1 MAVVPAPG
9 LSSPVVA
16 ALEAAWSAIRRRH
29 PDVPAAVVVVASG
42 TDGRPGKARW
52 GHFAALR
59 WVRGEEQL
67 PEVLIA
73 GEGLARE
80 AEEVLATLLHEA
92 AHGVAHVRQVADTS
106 RQARYHNRRFRA
118 LAEEMGLEVGEP
130 HPVYGFTATTLP
142 EATARR
148 YAREL
153 EQLRRAFTLYRR
165 REARVTAT
173 RGGRAS
179 SNNGVA
185 CVCACPRRI
194 RVARAVLELG
204 PIVCGVCEEAF
215 EPGQVDEG

>member
-1 MAVVPAPG
+1 
-9 LSSPVVA
+9 VVA

-42 TDGRPGKARW
+42 TDGRPGEARW

-73 GEGLARE
+73 GGGLARE

-106 RQARYHNRRFRA
+106 RQVRYHNRRFPA
-118 LAEEMGLEVGEP
+118 LAEELGLGGRRAASRVQL
-130 HPVYGFTATTLP
+130 HRDHA
-142 EATARR
+142 ARGDR
-148 YAREL
+148 PPLCREL
-153 EQLRRAFTLYRR
+153 EQLRPAFTLYRR
-165 REARVTAT
+165 REAQAPST

-204 PIVCGVCEEAF
+204 PIVCGVCEGTF